1 MISKR
6 DRDFFSFRRDSHL
19 LFRRDR
25 HQNLAVCI
33 LGHINYAAQFIQ
45 FINGTFQ
52 IIQTALDGFDF
63 CIDSGDLAL
72 KLGLCGGDGCGD
84 SLIDNTT
91 ISNRIL
97 DSLLISCCELGLC
110 SFKCSFLFFKGR
122 LDLGIVV
129 GGNLCINSCKLVI
142 LKNRGIPV

>member
-1 MISKR
+1 MHFVFGKIYR
-6 DRDFFSFRRDSHL
+6 TVDSEAHRCSL
-19 LFRRDR
+19 GRVI

-52 IIQTALDGFDF
+52 IIQTTLDGFDF

-110 SFKCSFLFFKGR
+110 SFKCCFLFFKGR

-129 GGNLCINSCKLVI
+129 GGNLCINSCKLGSIAGEV
-142 LKNRGIPV
+142 